1 MIAFVCASYIQTIR
15 AFQMHSQIDGFKQN
29 ADLFLVNK
37 MFEDVELISRFRKT
51 RAFNNVH
58 YIDTS
63 ADETAATLRYMYAK
77 KYKDILKKN
86 SYSKVISFNEEE
98 IIAQALYNLNKRQ
111 PNFEFHCVEDAPSAY
126 ELYLPPNFSWKH
138 PYKWLGI
145 DKPFYKIKEW
155 WTSCPELMTFPKEC
169 NFEVKKLP
177 PINVNDRKLLDIVN
191 YIYDY
196 KADENLNK
204 VDCLIMEE
212 SHYTDGLMID
222 NKDYEIYEKIVK
234 RYPDIKFAIK
244 LHPRTRKNRFEG
256 LVSSVQNM
264 RVPWELIAWNR
275 MVSNDTELFQLGIIC
290 GTMVSDKL
298 LFGYEGSKMLLA
310 KVFKGLIR
318 AEGGYCRISDALIQ
332 KYERFQQEY
341 KQPDK
346 FVLPCTEEE
355 VFRILDKKWKNG
367 HELGEK

>member
-1 MIAFVCASYIQTIR
+1 M
-15 AFQMHSQIDGFKQN
+15 
-29 ADLFLVNK
+29 
-37 MFEDVELISRFRKT
+37 
-51 RAFNNVH
+51 
-58 YIDTS
+58 
-63 ADETAATLRYMYAK
+63 
-77 KYKDILKKN
+77 
-86 SYSKVISFNEEE
+86 
-98 IIAQALYNLNKRQ
+98 
-111 PNFEFHCVEDAPSAY
+111 
-126 ELYLPPNFSWKH
+126 
-138 PYKWLGI
+138 
-145 DKPFYKIKEW
+145 
-155 WTSCPELMTFPKEC
+155 
-169 NFEVKKLP
+169 
-177 PINVNDRKLLDIVN
+177 LDIVN

-332 KYERFQQEY
+332 NTSGFSRNTSNRINSFCLAQKR
-341 KQPDK
+341 K
-346 FVLPCTEEE
+346 FLEFLT
-355 VFRILDKKWKNG
+355 KNG
-367 HELGEK
+367 KTDMNWEKSNCHGL